1 VPQLDNLIKYL
12 RKLTEQPESK
22 QDSFSG
28 AGPDYSKDYT
38 ALLLNCFVKKE
49 QFGEIKAFIDRA
61 ITDQKDKNKKNK
73 MIFDVTTAIEVCRE
87 HK

>member
-1 VPQLDNLIKYL
+1 M
-12 RKLTEQPESK
+12 
-22 QDSFSG
+22 
-28 AGPDYSKDYT
+28 
-38 ALLLNCFVKKE
+38 LLNCFVKKE